1 MPASSF
7 ADIIISKLNSAIG
20 RDGFSYSSSTPG
32 IANKAIAEGV
42 TDYLLANTS
51 ILVSYSGIIPGTPP
65 IPDPTVIDTESITG
79 KCDPPEGDEFDE
91 WVSDLESKI
100 VSGFFIGP
108 GQVGVTST
116 SPNSINCFASGLS
129 ITRDDIKS
137 VHTNNLDDPQKLV
150 WTKICSEILLWL
162 NSCNI
167 GGYGAINSSTGSS
180 GSATVTKTIVT

>member
-7 ADIIISKLNSAIG
+7 ADVIISKLNSAIG
-20 RDGFSYSSSTPG
+20 RNGDNYTSGTPG
-32 IANKAIAEGV
+32 IANIAIAEGV

-51 ILVSYSGIIPGTPP
+51 ILVGYSGIIPGTPP
-65 IPDPTVIDTESITG
+65 IPDPTVVDTESITG
-79 KCDPPEGDEFDE
+79 MCAPPVGDEFDE

-108 GQVGVTST
+108 GQIGVTSIAPT
-116 SPNSINCFASGLS
+116 NCFMSGLS

-137 VHTNNLDDPQKLV
+137 VHTGNLNDPQKAV
-150 WTKICSEILLWL
+150 WTKICSQILLWL

-167 GGYGAINSSTGSS
+167 GGYGAINTSTGSS